1 MPENETR
8 YLLASIGILLGSVV
22 FFGVSFRRR
31 AVTPWP
37 KGAELQ
43 IVDWLMLTAG
53 ILTFLAALFGIL
65 GTLDDAPG
73 VRDWPS
79 SLRGTGI
86 STLLLASMGFLWQFR
101 RGNAE
106 SSTTQ

>member
-8 YLLASIGILLGSVV
+8 YLLASIGLLLCSVV

-43 IVDWLMLTAG
+43 IVDWLMLTGG
-53 ILTFLAALFGIL
+53 ILTFLAAVFGIL
-65 GTLDDAPG
+65 GTLDDAPSA
-73 VRDWPS
+73 RDWPS

-86 STLLLASMGFLWQFR
+86 SALLLTSMGFLWRSR
-101 RGNAE
+101 RRNAE
-106 SSTTQ
+106 ISTTL